1 MAGLGLELKL
11 KPPHTLKNCFV
22 VRFEAAKSLA
32 SKSTPLLEE
41 ICQKKTKEA
50 KIKKKVKGQVVHKL
64 EEIWPSREPMHAN
77 QYSQAPFKSNNC
89 LGWPLGI
96 RGPVA

>member
-41 ICQKKTKEA
+41 ICQKKDPRGKNQ
-50 KIKKKVKGQVVHKL
+50 KKSKRPG
-64 EEIWPSREPMHAN
+64 S
-77 QYSQAPFKSNNC
+77 SQA
-89 LGWPLGI
+89 
-96 RGPVA
+96 RGNLAKQRTHACQPILPGAF